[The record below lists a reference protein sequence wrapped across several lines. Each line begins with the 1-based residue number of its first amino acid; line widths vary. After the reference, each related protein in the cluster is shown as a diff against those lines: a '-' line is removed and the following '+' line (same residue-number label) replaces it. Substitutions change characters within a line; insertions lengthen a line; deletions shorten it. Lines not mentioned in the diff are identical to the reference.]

1 MMECEIFRSISIGQ
15 ENKGVDVIDRLRSSA
30 SIPASNE
37 PGSCACEDIY
47 KKWIREEGLPSYHH
61 LIFYL
66 IPIHFRVSGKI
77 YLINRQMF
85 ENKEVGNEPEKIC
98 ACFGHPD
105 RFCS

>member
-1 MMECEIFRSISIGQ
+1 MFHDRCEG
-15 ENKGVDVIDRLRSSA
+15 A
-30 SIPASNE
+30 AA
-37 PGSCACEDIY
+37 GSVAAFY
-47 KKWIREEGLPSYHH
+47 YQNEEGLPSYHH

-66 IPIHFRVSGKI
+66 IPIHLRVSGKI